1 MGVGGTR
8 SAADGSSFPRSL
20 SASDSHPRCALSST
34 KKGISIIRPGHHV
47 IRTGGND
54 RLTCCS
60 YPLSWVPAYSPFQ
73 ISSNCFTQETSIR
86 YKDST
91 LMQTIYPAPTQYL
104 SWFIL
109 RNIVAGTHLMMPM
122 NLENDVNKQDH
133 FDNMCVCIHKTT
145 RRVVVMVCILLYLII
160 LISQI
165 KRKPHNT
172 KICIYIDRNYWN
184 FISMSWTWST
194 EIPCLF
200 SLTHCHRN
208 RVIFSA
214 LASTC
219 GLLSCKYLSLK
230 RYS

>member
-1 MGVGGTR
+1 MVLSPTVNRHKLLLSISGPFR
-8 SAADGSSFPRSL
+8 STEVYLYPKGPRLRTSVLRNFRIQPQYAHGLMVQIHIIYFPL
-20 SASDSHPRCALSST
+20 QDSICRWNYVHLYFV
-34 KKGISIIRPGHHV
+34 KEE
-47 IRTGGND
+47 
-54 RLTCCS
+54 RL
-60 YPLSWVPAYSPFQ
+60 
-73 ISSNCFTQETSIR
+73 
-86 YKDST
+86 D
-91 LMQTIYPAPTQYL
+91 TQYL

-172 KICIYIDRNYWN
+172 KICIYIDSNYWN

>member
-1 MGVGGTR
+1 MVLSPTVNRHKLLLSISGPFR
-8 SAADGSSFPRSL
+8 STEVYLYPKGPRLRTSVLRNFRIQPQYAHGLMVQIHIICFPL
-20 SASDSHPRCALSST
+20 QDSICRWNYVHLYFV
-34 KKGISIIRPGHHV
+34 KEE
-47 IRTGGND
+47 
-54 RLTCCS
+54 RL
-60 YPLSWVPAYSPFQ
+60 
-73 ISSNCFTQETSIR
+73 
-86 YKDST
+86 D
-91 LMQTIYPAPTQYL
+91 TQYL